1 MCQLV
6 EIRFLI
12 GLWIILW
19 FGIYD
24 AGAQSCA
31 EDFGAIDEECIR
43 SKQAKFNDKPIILS
57 KDVVD
62 NIYFYQT
69 NQGSFGKLKII
80 SVVSDKDR
88 SAEDRRRGVLE
99 CVAYFDASTFV
110 KGKAFSPNTILS
122 IKSEFNTWSQDSLGL
137 DRNGPFD
144 LRLERDNDKCVI
156 KPLSA
161 KWVIHQKVSSSA
173 GLFGDNARTTLF
185 YASLFLIGLAIFL
198 VARATLDEENKF
210 KAAETLE
217 EADVEKK
224 QQATDFVL
232 KYSRPFFKRYFTPIV
247 MGMKGRQSLKTKYRR
262 KLANAGLTKELT
274 PEDFFAFKLFL
285 IIGFPVLFIIFR
297 ALLEETWSLGAI
309 PVLAVVGFFYPNI
322 WMNGRIDRRKDDMI
336 RGMPFIVDML
346 ALSVEA
352 GLDFMAAI
360 QKVIEKA
367 PPSPL
372 VEEFETMIKETKI
385 GSSRAEGL
393 RQLAWRIDVLP
404 INSFCATLI
413 AADSVGA
420 SIAPILKQ
428 LSNEMRQKR
437 SSEAEKKGATAATKI
452 LFPMIIFIMPAVFI
466 AIAGPM
472 ILKFMSGGG

>member
-1 MCQLV
+1 M
-6 EIRFLI
+6 EMRFLI
-12 GLWIILW
+12 GLWALCW
-19 FGIYD
+19 ALVSPAF
-24 AGAQSCA
+24 AQRCA
-31 EDFGAIDEECIR
+31 DDFGSIDEACIR
-43 SKQAKFNDKPIILS
+43 SREAKFSDKAVTLN
-57 KDVVD
+57 KELVD
-62 NIYFYQT
+62 SVYFYKT
-69 NQGSFGKLKII
+69 NLGNFGRLQII
-80 SVVSDKDR
+80 SVVTDKDR
-88 SAEDRRRGVLE
+88 STQDKKRGFRE
-99 CVAYFDASTFV
+99 CVVYFTATTYM
-110 KGKAFSPNTILS
+110 KGKTFQPNSILS
-122 IKSEFNTWSQDSLGL
+122 IKSEYNTWSQDSLGL

-144 LRLERDNDKCVI
+144 LRLERDGEACVI
-156 KPLSA
+156 KPLSSS
-161 KWVIHQKVSSSA
+161 WVAYKKISPTA
-173 GLFGDNARTTLF
+173 GLFGEAGSRTLY
-185 YASLFLIGLAIFL
+185 YAALILIGLAVFL

-210 KAAETLE
+210 KASEALE
-217 EADVEKK
+217 EAETDKK
-224 QQATDFVL
+224 QQTPDFVL
-232 KYSRPFFKRYFTPIV
+232 RFSRPFFKRYFTPIV
-247 MGMKGRQSLKTKYRR
+247 MGLKGRQNLKTKYRR

-285 IIGFPVLFIIFR
+285 IIGFPVIFIILR
-297 ALLEETWSLGAI
+297 VLLEETWSLGLI
-309 PVLAVVGFFYPNI
+309 PILAVIGFYYPNF
-322 WMNGRIDRRKDDMI
+322 WMMGRIEQRRDEMM

-367 PPSPL
+367 PRSPL

-393 RQLAWRIDVLP
+393 RQMAWRIDVLP

-428 LSNEMRQKR
+428 LSVEMRQKR

-472 ILKFMSGGG
+472 LIKFISGGN

>member
-1 MCQLV
+1 M
-6 EIRFLI
+6 EMRFYL
-12 GLWIILW
+12 GPWILMFIM
-19 FGIYD
+19 GISQAYS
-24 AGAQSCA
+24 QVCS
-31 EDFGAIDEECIR
+31 EEFGAIDEDCIR
-43 SKQAKFNDKPIILS
+43 SRESKFSDKPITLS
-57 KDVVD
+57 EDLVD

-69 NQGSFGKLKII
+69 NQGNLGKLKII
-80 SVVSDKDR
+80 SVVTDKKR
-88 SAEDRRRGVLE
+88 NAAEKKSGKRE
-99 CVAYFDASTFV
+99 CVVYFNASTFV
-110 KGKAFSPNTILS
+110 KGKAFTPNSILS
-122 IKSEFNTWSQDSLGL
+122 IRSEYNTWTQDSIGL

-144 LRLERDNDKCVI
+144 FRLERDEEKCVL
-156 KPLSA
+156 KPTSA
-161 KWVIHQKVSSSA
+161 KWVLFKKISSTE
-173 GLFGDNARTTLF
+173 GLFGDQAKTILY
-185 YASLFLIGLAIFL
+185 YASLVLIGLAVYL
-198 VARATLDEENKF
+198 VARASLEEENKF
-210 KAAETLE
+210 KASEALE
-217 EADVEKK
+217 EAETDKK
-224 QQATDFVL
+224 QQTSDFIL
-232 KYSRPFFKRYFTPIV
+232 RYSRPFFKRYFTPIV
-247 MGMKGRQSLKTKYRR
+247 MGMKGRQKLKTKYRR
-262 KLANAGLTKELT
+262 KLANAGLTKELS

-285 IIGFPVLFIIFR
+285 IIGFPVVFIVLRTI
-297 ALLEETWSLGAI
+297 LEETWGLWLI
-309 PVLAVVGFFYPNI
+309 PVVAVVGFFYPNI
-322 WMNGRIDRRKDDMI
+322 WMNGRIERRKDEMI

-385 GSSRAEGL
+385 GSTRAEGL
-393 RQLAWRIDVLP
+393 RQLSWRIDVLP

-452 LFPMIIFIMPAVFI
+452 LFPMILFIMPAVFI

-472 ILKFMSGGG
+472 ILKFISGS

>member
-1 MCQLV
+1 M
-6 EIRFLI
+6 EIRIKILI
-12 GLWIILW
+12 WALCWAMVSHV
-19 FGIYD
+19 F
-24 AGAQSCA
+24 AQKCA
-31 EDFGAIDEECIR
+31 EDFGAIDEACI
-43 SKQAKFNDKPIILS
+43 KTKETKFGDKPLVLDKKAI
-57 KDVVD
+57 DTV
-62 NIYFYQT
+62 YFYQT
-69 NQGSFGKLKII
+69 NQGNFGKLQVV
-80 SVVSDKDR
+80 SVVTDKDR
-88 SAEDRRRGVLE
+88 SPDEKKRRGNKE
-99 CVAYFDASTFV
+99 CVFYFTATTFSQ
-110 KGKAFSPNTILS
+110 GKTFQPNSILN
-122 IKSEFNTWSQDSLGL
+122 IRSEFNTWTQDSVGL

-144 LRLERDNDKCVI
+144 LRLERDGDKCIV
-156 KPLSA
+156 KPISA
-161 KWVIHQKVSSSA
+161 KWVSHKKISSTEN
-173 GLFGDNARTTLF
+173 LFGEAGSRTLY
-185 YASLFLIGLAIFL
+185 YASLALIGLAVFL
-198 VARATLDEENKF
+198 VARSTLEEESKF

-217 EADVEKK
+217 DAETEKK
-224 QQATDFVL
+224 QGSVDFVL
-232 KYSRPFFKRYFTPIV
+232 QYSRPFFKRYFTPIV
-247 MGMKGRQSLKTKYRR
+247 MGMKGRANLKTKYRR

-285 IIGFPVLFIIFR
+285 IIGFPVLFIIIR
-297 ALLEETWSLGAI
+297 ALMEETWTLAAI
-309 PVLAVVGFFYPNI
+309 PVIALVGFFYPNI
-322 WMNGRIDRRKDDMI
+322 WMGSRIEARKDEMI

-393 RQLAWRIDVLP
+393 RQLAWRVDVLP

-420 SIAPILKQ
+420 SIGPILKQ

-437 SSEAEKKGATAATKI
+437 SADAEKKGATAATKI
-452 LFPMIIFIMPAVFI
+452 LFPMLFFIMPAVFI

-472 ILKFMSGGG
+472 LMKFIS

>member
-1 MCQLV
+1 M
-6 EIRFLI
+6 R
-12 GLWIILW
+12 
-19 FGIYD
+19 
-24 AGAQSCA
+24 
-31 EDFGAIDEECIR
+31 
-43 SKQAKFNDKPIILS
+43 
-57 KDVVD
+57 
-62 NIYFYQT
+62 
-69 NQGSFGKLKII
+69 
-80 SVVSDKDR
+80 
-88 SAEDRRRGVLE
+88 E
-99 CVAYFDASTFV
+99 CVVYFSATTFLR
-110 KGKAFSPNTILS
+110 GRTFQPNSILS
-122 IKSEFNTWSQDSLGL
+122 IKSEFNVWSQDSLGL

-144 LRLERDNDKCVI
+144 LRLERENEQCVL
-156 KPLSA
+156 KPLTA
-161 KWVIHQKVSSSA
+161 TWVAHKKISSSQ
-173 GLFGDNARTTLF
+173 GLFGLGEAGSTTLY
-185 YASLFLIGLAIFL
+185 YASLALIGLAVFL
-198 VARATLDEENKF
+198 VARATLDEESKF

-217 EADVEKK
+217 EADTEKK
-224 QQATDFVL
+224 QQATDIVL
-232 KYSRPFFKRYFTPIV
+232 RFSRPFFKRYFTPIV
-247 MGMKGRQSLKTKYRR
+247 MGMKGRQNLKTRYRR
-262 KLANAGLTKELT
+262 KLANAGLMKDLT

-285 IIGFPVLFIIFR
+285 IIGFPVVFIILR
-297 ALLEETWSLGAI
+297 VLLEETWSLGMI
-309 PVLAVVGFFYPNI
+309 PVLAVIGFYYPNI
-322 WMNGRIDRRKDDMI
+322 WMNGRIEKRRDDMM

-437 SSEAEKKGATAATKI
+437 SADAEKKGATAATKI

-472 ILKFMSGGG
+472 LMKFIGGG

>member
-1 MCQLV
+1 MEMRLK
-6 EIRFLI
+6 FLI
-12 GLWIILW
+12 WALCWSVVSHV
-19 FGIYD
+19 F
-24 AGAQSCA
+24 AQNCA
-31 EDFGAIDEECIR
+31 EDFGALDEACIK
-43 SKQAKFNDKPIILS
+43 SKAAALSDKAIPLS
-57 KDVVD
+57 KDIVD
-62 NIYFYQT
+62 NVYFYET
-69 NQGSFGKLKII
+69 NQGHFGKLQII
-80 SVVSDKDR
+80 SVVTDKER
-88 SAEDRRRGVLE
+88 KTGNKE
-99 CVAYFDASTFV
+99 CVAYLTASTFI
-110 KGKAFSPNTILS
+110 KGRNFQPNSILS
-122 IKSEFNTWSQDSLGL
+122 IKSEFNVWTQDSLGL
-137 DRNGPFD
+137 DRNGSFD
-144 LRLERDNDKCVI
+144 LRLERDGEKCVI
-156 KPLSA
+156 KPVASKIALHKKISNSA
-161 KWVIHQKVSSSA
+161 N
-173 GLFGDNARTTLF
+173 LFGEVGSRTLY
-185 YASLFLIGLAIFL
+185 YAGLFLIGLAVFL
-198 VARATLDEENKF
+198 VAKATLEEENKF
-210 KAAETLE
+210 KAAEALE
-217 EADVEKK
+217 EAEADKK
-224 QQATDFVL
+224 QQTTDFVL

-247 MGMKGRQSLKTKYRR
+247 MGMKGRQNLKTKYRR

-285 IIGFPVLFIIFR
+285 IIGFPVIFIILR
-297 ALLEETWSLGAI
+297 ILMEETWNMNIAPLLGLI
-309 PVLAVVGFFYPNI
+309 GFFYPNI
-322 WMNGRIDRRKDDMI
+322 WMNSRISARKEDMI

-420 SIAPILKQ
+420 SIGPILKQ

-452 LFPMIIFIMPAVFI
+452 LFPMIMFIMPAVFI

-472 ILKFMSGGG
+472 LLRFITGGN

>member
-1 MCQLV
+1 M
-6 EIRFLI
+6 EKWHIHFFLI
-12 GLWIILW
+12 VL
-19 FGIYD
+19 FGVMGSGY
-24 AGAQSCA
+24 AQTCGD
-31 EDFGAIDEECIR
+31 DFSKIDQECVR
-43 SKQAKFNDKPIILS
+43 SKGSSLSDKPIVLS
-57 KDVVD
+57 RSIID

-69 NQGSFGKLKII
+69 AAGSLGKLKVV
-80 SVVSDKDR
+80 SVVTDKDR
-88 SAEDRRRGVLE
+88 SKAEKKSGTKE
-99 CVAYFDASTFV
+99 CTVYISATTFN
-110 KGKAFSPNTILS
+110 KQRPFQPNSILS
-122 IKSEFNTWSQDSLGL
+122 IRAEFNTWNQDSLSL
-137 DRNGPFD
+137 DRATSFD
-144 LRLERDNDKCVI
+144 VRLERDGENCVLR
-156 KPLSA
+156 PVAA
-161 KWVIHQKVSSSA
+161 KIGFYKKVASQDN
-173 GLFGDNARTTLF
+173 LFGDGARSMLW
-185 YASLFLIGLAIFL
+185 YASLALIGLSVFL
-198 VARATLDEENKF
+198 VARS
-210 KAAETLE
+210 TLE
-217 EADVEKK
+217 EESRFKASEALEDAETDRK

-247 MGMKGRQSLKTKYRR
+247 MGMKGRQNLKAKYRR
-262 KLANAGLTKELT
+262 KLANAGLSKELT

-285 IIGFPVLFIIFR
+285 IIGFPLIFIALR
-297 ALLEETWSLGAI
+297 TLLEEKWGMSLIPILAI
-309 PVLAVVGFFYPNI
+309 LGFFYPNI
-322 WMNGRIDRRKDDMI
+322 WMNGRIQRRREDMI
-336 RGMPFIVDML
+336 RSMPFIVDML

-393 RQLAWRIDVLP
+393 RQLAWRVDVLT

-420 SIAPILKQ
+420 SIGPILKQ

-452 LFPMIIFIMPAVFI
+452 LFPMILFIMPAVFI

-472 ILKFMSGGG
+472 LLRFIGGG